1 MNTVDYN
8 IPNVL
13 TILFYRKQLYKIL
26 FEKEKGK
33 KRGSILKKKLEEVNH
48 CRNLHIQI
56 FLFIN
61 NFILM

>member
-33 KRGSILKKKLEEVNH
+33 KRGSILKK
-48 CRNLHIQI
+48 
-56 FLFIN
+56 IN
-61 NFILM
+61 